1 MEFTD
6 RLMATD
12 RAVSSYIRFAG
23 EPHPSPSETA
33 EDMLADLLHW
43 HERFVIS
50 EPPMNKREVRR
61 MVNAAVKRFYEE
73 REAMEKGERVLDRP
87 RREHPPE
94 VLEARRQMR
103 AEEDRLLRQ
112 MRGARPVPVDP
123 GPTVYIPDA
132 DVPLPAA
139 ESPFVTLARET
150 ALARHPDGCDHCGRV
165 VELYH
170 NDRTGLSLCE
180 TCDDMANTDEEV
192 RPGLDIP
199 ADPRGDDYAF

>member
-50 EPPMNKREVRR
+50 EPPMSKREVRR

-87 RREHPPE
+87 RRERPPE

-112 MRGARPVPVDP
+112 MRGSRPVPVDP
-123 GPTVYIPDA
+123 GPTVYIPEA
-132 DVPLPAA
+132 EVPLPG
-139 ESPFVTLARET
+139 PGVFDPLAP
-150 ALARHPDGCDHCGRV
+150 HPDGCDHCGRV
-165 VELYH
+165 RELYH
-170 NDRTGLSLCE
+170 NDATGLSLCE
-180 TCDDMANTDEEV
+180 RCDQRATEAANTEEV
-192 RPGLDIP
+192 RPGLDIL
-199 ADPRGDDYAF
+199 ADTVGDDIAF